1 MTDHKPENS
10 PEKKTGPSVER
21 LYPFALRARVVVVGE
36 ALLNK
41 LRKKLHFILVTRDLS
56 EKRLS
61 EMLRSY
67 SETPILQIY
76 ETENIEEHFGF
87 KNTKILGFKKSSL
100 AVSIYR
106 ELKEK
111 AERLNTD
118 DEAKKRIK

>member
-1 MTDHKPENS
+1 MTDHKPETS
-10 PEKKTGPSVER
+10 TEKKTGPSVER

-36 ALLNK
+36 NLLNK

-67 SETPILQIY
+67 KEIPILQVY
-76 ETENIEEHFGF
+76 EAKNIEEHFGF
-87 KNTKILGFKKSSL
+87 KNTKVLGFKKSSL

-111 AERLNTD
+111 AERLD
-118 DEAKKRIK
+118 DNEASE

>member
-10 PEKKTGPSVER
+10 PDKKSGPAVER

-56 EKRLS
+56 EKRLK

-67 SETPILQIY
+67 NETPILQIY
-76 ETENIEEHFGF
+76 ETGDIEEHFGF
-87 KNTKILGFKKSSL
+87 KNTKVLGFKKSSL

-111 AERLNTD
+111 AERLDD
-118 DEAKKRIK
+118 DEASE